1 MAGLARAALLAA
13 ATVAAAAGSGGVG
26 GLLLGREVQLD
37 AARTPRAIA
46 ARVVVCEAAVGRAL
60 HHDLALVVLLLRRR
74 RVQSPTLCFFL
85 SGLRLSL
92 SDTFGFCLFCGG
104 RDITTHRVAV
114 IVRLGLGLGL
124 GLALGQVRVM
134 VRVRVSSVPPRREHS
149 GVPPCSKCT
158 PLPAAYPLPRSR
170 SAIGYIETPV
180 DGTS

>member
-1 MAGLARAALLAA
+1 MCFELGFKTKSLYLIELGAAYGWPPPFA
-13 ATVAAAAGSGGVG
+13 
-26 GLLLGREVQLD
+26 
-37 AARTPRAIA
+37 
-46 ARVVVCEAAVGRAL
+46 
-60 HHDLALVVLLLRRR
+60 
-74 RVQSPTLCFFL
+74 
-85 SGLRLSL
+85 L

-180 DGTS
+180 DGTLTSQDEEPPEAPGSLQAPRQRIDLTTPTRPSGNGKGKLYFGG

>member
-134 VRVRVSSVPPRREHS
+134 VRVRVRVSSVPPRREHS
-149 GVPPCSKCT
+149 GVPP
-158 PLPAAYPLPRSR
+158 LLQVYPPPGGVPPPSEQERHRLH
-170 SAIGYIETPV
+170 
-180 DGTS
+180 